1 MSSPAAP
8 RLGSVL
14 AALSVATDFA
24 MAATVQF
31 GLRSAVLSVA
41 LARRLGWSVTAQRHV
56 HLQALLRYIGCNV
69 DTQLMA
75 ALVGDELAIRRAFAG
90 VDAADKGAV
99 VRLLIARMR
108 EAYRDEGRLRTLLA
122 TASVLVSAERQM
134 AAQFAGHCEVG
145 QRLATR
151 LRLPFEVVTSL
162 GQLYERW
169 DGKGLP
175 RHLTGEAVSP
185 VALLVSLAQD
195 AVVHHDRHGAQAA
208 VAMVQARR
216 GGAHAPAMCDAFVAA
231 APALLDELARA
242 DTGAVPPLPGGDE
255 PMDDEAL
262 DNACMAMADF
272 ADIKSPWTLN
282 HSSAVATLAAEAAR
296 ELRLSAEEQRLA
308 RRAGWLHDLGA
319 VGVSAA
325 VWGKAAALTR
335 AEQEQVRLHAYY
347 TERILAV
354 APELQALA
362 DVAGAVHDR
371 LDGSGYFRRPAAA
384 ALPRV
389 ARVLAA
395 ADMYQALREDRP
407 HRKALAPAE
416 AARVLRVEA
425 DANRLD
431 SAACQAVLTAAG
443 AQVPRRANPDELT
456 GREADV
462 LCALARGQSMK
473 EIARTLE
480 IAPKTVDHHLQR
492 IYPKLGVSTRAGATL
507 VAMERGYVAGRA

>member
-1 MSSPAAP
+1 MNVAP

-24 MAATVQF
+24 MAASAQF
-31 GLRSAVLSVA
+31 GLRSAVLAVA
-41 LARRLGWSVTAQRHV
+41 LARRLEWDVAAQRHV
-56 HLQALLRYIGCNV
+56 HLQASLRYIGCNV

-75 ALVGDELAIRRAFAG
+75 ALVGDELAARRAFAG
-90 VDAADKGAV
+90 IDTADKLAV
-99 VRLLIARMR
+99 VRLLVARMR
-108 EAYRDEGRLRTLLA
+108 EAHRDEGRLRTLLA
-122 TASVLVSAERQM
+122 TANVLLAAEREM
-134 AAQFAGHCEVG
+134 ASQFAGHCEVG

-151 LRLPFEVVTSL
+151 LHLPPEVVTSL

-175 RHLTGEAVSP
+175 RRLRGAAVSP
-185 VALLVSLAQD
+185 VALIVSLTQD
-195 AVVHHDRHGAQAA
+195 VIVHLDRGGQAGAL
-208 VAMVQARR
+208 AMVRARR
-216 GGAHAPAMCDAFVAA
+216 GGAHAPAMCDAFIDH
-231 APALLDELARA
+231 APALFEELLAA
-242 DTGAVPPLPGGDE
+242 DTGALPPLPGGDE
-255 PMDDEAL
+255 PMDDKAL
-262 DNACMAMADF
+262 DNACAAMADF

-282 HSSAVATLAAEAAR
+282 HSSAVARLAAEAAMR
-296 ELRLSAEEQRLA
+296 LRLSDAEQRLA
-308 RRAGWLHDLGA
+308 RRAGWLHDLGT
-319 VGVSAA
+319 VGISAG
-325 VWGKAAALTR
+325 VWGKAAPLTR

-362 DVAGAVHDR
+362 DAAGAVHDR

-395 ADMYQALREDRP
+395 ADFYQALCEDRP
-407 HRKALAPAE
+407 HRKAHVPQAAARLLLEE
-416 AARVLRVEA
+416 AAIGRMDE
-425 DANRLD
+425 
-431 SAACQAVLTAAG
+431 AACRAVLDAAG
-443 AQVPRRANPDELT
+443 AHGPRPAANPDELT
-456 GREADV
+456 AREVDV

-473 EIARTLE
+473 QIARTLE

-507 VAMERGYVAGRA
+507 VAMERGYVAGRP

>member
-1 MSSPAAP
+1 MMPAP

-24 MAATVQF
+24 MAASAQF
-31 GLRSAVLSVA
+31 GLRSAALSVA
-41 LARRLGWSVTAQRHV
+41 LARCLGWDETAQRHV

-75 ALVGDELAIRRAFAG
+75 ALVGDELAARRAFAG
-90 VDAADKGAV
+90 IDSADKLAL
-99 VRLLIARMR
+99 VRLLVERMR
-108 EAYRDEGRLRTLLA
+108 EAHRDEGRLRILLA
-122 TASVLVSAERQM
+122 TTNVLISAEREM
-134 AAQFAGHCEVG
+134 ATQFAGHCEVG
-145 QRLATR
+145 QRLAGR
-151 LRLPFEVVTSL
+151 LRLPDEVVTSL

-175 RHLTGEAVSP
+175 RHLRGAAVSP

-195 AVVHHDRHGAQAA
+195 VIVHHDRAGWQ
-208 VAMVQARR
+208 VALRMVGQRR
-216 GGAHAPAMCDAFVAA
+216 GGAHAPAMSDAFLAHA
-231 APALLDELARA
+231 DALYEVLL
-242 DTGAVPPLPGGDE
+242 GAESGEPPPLPGGDM

-262 DNACMAMADF
+262 DNACAAMADF

-282 HSSAVATLAAEAAR
+282 HSTAVARLAAAAAAL
-296 ELRLSAEEQRLA
+296 LRLSEAEQRLA
-308 RRAGWLHDLGA
+308 RRAGYLHDLGR
-319 VGVSAA
+319 VGISAG
-325 VWGKAAALTR
+325 VWGKAAPLTR

-354 APELQALA
+354 APELAALA

-395 ADMYQALREDRP
+395 ADVYQALSEDRP
-407 HRKALAPAE
+407 QRKALAPE
-416 AARVLRVEA
+416 AAGRVLLDEA
-425 DANRLD
+425 RDGRLD
-431 SAACQAVLTAAG
+431 EAACRAVLDAAG
-443 AQVPRRANPDELT
+443 AAPSRHANPDQLT
-456 GREADV
+456 AREVEV
-462 LCALARGQSMK
+462 LVALARGLSMK
-473 EIARTLE
+473 QIARTLD